1 MIKEKMSTLLVLS
14 AAVMWGCI
22 GLFVR
27 HLDAFGFDAMQITA
41 VKCLVNSALMLLF
54 ILLTDRKKLRIY
66 QKDMGWFFANAIC
79 SIYIFNTAYNA
90 AITMISLSAAVVL
103 LYTAPAFVMLISVMF
118 FHERFTKHKA
128 LCLVLCVGGS
138 ALVSGLAT
146 GMKLHLL
153 GISLGLISGIGYAC
167 YSIFS
172 GVIVKRYHPFTNVFY
187 AFLIAGLAAA
197 FSCNMKEAIQ
207 ILISSKEAMFWMVS
221 NSILTS
227 FLPYILYTTAL
238 LYINP
243 SKAAILASLEPVVA
257 TLVGVFAYN
266 EMITLSGGLGIL
278 MVFAALVLSSLPE
291 TKEKASADAEA

>member
-27 HLDAFGFDAMQITA
+27 HLNAFGFDAMQITA
-41 VKCLVNSALMLLF
+41 VKCLVNSGLMLLF
-54 ILLTDRKKLRIY
+54 ILLTDREKLRIHR
-66 QKDMGWFFANAIC
+66 KDMGWFFANAIC

-103 LYTAPAFVMLISVMF
+103 LYTAPVFVMLMSVVF
-118 FHERFTKHKA
+118 FHESFTKRKA

-146 GMKLHLL
+146 GVRLHTVGILL
-153 GISLGLISGIGYAC
+153 GLVSGIGYAC

-187 AFLIAGLAAA
+187 TFLIAGLAAA
-197 FSCNMKEAIQ
+197 LSCDVKEAIQ
-207 ILISSKEAMFWMVS
+207 LLTGSREAMFWMMS
-221 NSILTS
+221 NSVITS
-227 FLPYILYTTAL
+227 FLPYITYTTAL

-257 TLVGVFAYN
+257 TLVGVFVYK
-266 EMITLSGGLGIL
+266 EMITFSGGLGIL